1 MTTIQRY
8 LLEDQPKPVSHY
20 CHAVRAGDRVW
31 LSGTVGIRPDG
42 SVPTDVVEQF
52 EVAMRNLDGAL
63 RAAGGR
69 PENIVKVQVFL
80 IDVNDRE
87 KINPI
92 RQAYFG
98 EHRPASTLVGVP
110 ALVSPELKV
119 EIEAEAILDQSTD

>member
-119 EIEAEAILDQSTD
+119 EIEAEAILDQLTD

>member
-1 MTTIQRY
+1 M
-8 LLEDQPKPVSHY
+8 K
-20 CHAVRAGDRVW
+20 
-31 LSGTVGIRPDG
+31 
-42 SVPTDVVEQF
+42 
-52 EVAMRNLDGAL
+52 NLDGAL

-69 PENIVKVQVFL
+69 PDNIVKVQVFL

-119 EIEAEAILDQSTD
+119 EIEAEAILDRLTD

>member
-80 IDVNDRE
+80 VDVNDRE

-119 EIEAEAILDQSTD
+119 EIEAEAILDRLTD